1 MELRILN
8 LIKIPKT
15 QTIIRNIKLISFQKQ
30 TFLTF
35 TLDLVTKTKVLA
47 SKSELRIYLPIE
59 RNFSLEP
66 MGSKKRNL
74 SGPQKK

>member
-47 SKSELRIYLPIE
+47 SKSELGIYQLNEIFRWNP
-59 RNFSLEP
+59 
-66 MGSKKRNL
+66 
-74 SGPQKK
+74 